1 MNGGKSG
8 AKIIWV
14 TKERG
19 IQSQSRMHY
28 VNNRD
33 GKTKKKKAGLKEKK
47 RVMIINKETTQTL
60 GPGYW

>member
-28 VNNRD
+28 VNDRD
-33 GKTKKKKAGLKEKK
+33 RKIKKKAGLKEKK

>member
-28 VNNRD
+28 VNDRD
-33 GKTKKKKAGLKEKK
+33 RKTKKKGCFERKKES
-47 RVMIINKETTQTL
+47 NDHQ
-60 GPGYW
+60 